1 MSVKPKTYMEDKV
14 AFKPDR
20 VSTGKHSVHG
30 DTTIFHDVV
39 IASEMIQPYPDG
51 KALKSRDEL
60 EAYAWTVD
68 GRWII
73 AGGHPENPIISSRDE
88 VSGRT
93 VNARYVK
100 DLKDPKTGRP
110 CRAGVRADV
119 EVFNSKISP
128 ADLEAMTNGT
138 KADVSIGFFFDK
150 DDSPGTL
157 DDGPFK
163 GEAFDYVQRSMF
175 HDHLAVAIDN
185 GRCPSPFC
193 GLGADDINAKV
204 GHDPFGGFTNFSECE
219 QKIKEKNPDLSDEA
233 VSKICGKLK
242 SEHEEKEDSIV
253 NTITKKII
261 DKLRDELEEVKGMK
275 DSKQEA
281 FPVWWKSIDWKTP
294 EYTTI
299 FDNLSEEVRQIITDA
314 GLCPHCD
321 EKKPKPEEKK
331 GYGKPEEGK
340 KEDKSAEGKE
350 IPKEAVK
357 ENPVPSELTEE
368 EKKKLEEEQKK
379 KLAQEEEDKKKKNC
393 DALPTA
399 PATPLPTVPGL
410 DPRKVLERASKYI
423 K

>member
-1 MSVKPKTYMEDKV
+1 MSVKPKKYMEDKV
-14 AFKPDR
+14 AFKPEK
-20 VSTGKHSVHG
+20 VSTGKHPVHG

-39 IASEMIQPYPDG
+39 IASEMIQNYPDG

-60 EAYAWTVD
+60 EAYSWTVD

-93 VNARYVK
+93 LNAHYCK

-119 EVFNSKISP
+119 EVFNSKIAP
-128 ADLEAMTNGT
+128 ADLEAMLKGT

-193 GLGADDINAKV
+193 GLGADEINSRV
-204 GHDPFGGFTNFSECE
+204 GHDPFNGFTNFSECE
-219 QKIKEKNPDLSDEA
+219 QKIKEKNPELSDES

-242 SEHEEKEDSIV
+242 SEHEEKDSEAHKM
-253 NTITKKII
+253 NAKKLLEIAQHMI
-261 DKLRDELEEVKGMK
+261 DEMEELKGMK

-281 FPVWWKSIDWKTP
+281 YPVWWRGINWKEP
-294 EYTTI
+294 DYTTI
-299 FDNLSEEVRQIITDA
+299 FDNLSEEVRQVITDA

-321 EKKPKPEEKK
+321 EKKPKPEEQK
-331 GYGKPEEGK
+331 GYGKPEEGE
-340 KEDKSAEGKE
+340 KEKPEPTPE
-350 IPKEAVK
+350 
-357 ENPVPSELTEE
+357 ELEKMEE
-368 EKKKLEEEQKK
+368 EKKKKALAAKKEEPNG
-379 KLAQEEEDKKKKNC
+379 DT
-393 DALPTA
+393 LPTA
-399 PATPLPTVPGL
+399 PPVTVPKPPTL
-410 DPRKVLERASKYI
+410 DPLKVLERASKYL

>member
-14 AFKPDR
+14 AFKPER
-20 VSTGKHSVHG
+20 VSTGKHIVHG

-39 IASEMIQPYPDG
+39 IASEMVQPYPDG

-157 DDGPFK
+157 EDGPFK

-193 GLGADDINAKV
+193 GLGADELPNNAS
-204 GHDPFGGFTNFSECE
+204 DPFAGFMNFNECLSTVKSEN
-219 QKIKEKNPDLSDEA
+219 KGLSEEGA
-233 VSKICGKLK
+233 QKICGSLKAKHEKSKKDSDDMGKLIK
-242 SEHEEKEDSIV
+242 QLAKQIMDEMEE
-253 NTITKKII
+253 
-261 DKLRDELEEVKGMK
+261 LKGMK

-281 FPVWWKSIDWKTP
+281 FPVWWRGIDWKEP

-299 FDNLSEEVRQIITDA
+299 FDNLSEEVRQVITDA

-321 EKKPKPEEKK
+321 KKEEK
-331 GYGKPEEGK
+331 PPEGK
-340 KEDKSAEGKE
+340 M

-357 ENPVPSELTEE
+357 ENPIPSELTEE
-368 EKKKLEEEQKK
+368 EKKKLEEEKK
-379 KLAQEEEDKKKKNC
+379 AKLAQEEEDKKKKNC

-399 PATPLPTVPGL
+399 PQTPLPSVPGL
-410 DPRKVLERASKYI
+410 DPRKVLERAQKYL

>member
-14 AFKPDR
+14 AFKPER
-20 VSTGKHSVHG
+20 VSTGKHIVHG

-39 IASEMIQPYPDG
+39 IASEMVQRYPDG

-93 VNARYVK
+93 FNARYCK

-110 CRAGVRADV
+110 CRGGVRADI

-128 ADLEAMTNGT
+128 DDLKSMINGT

-193 GLGADDINAKV
+193 GLGADELPFNAA
-204 GHDPFGGFTNFSECE
+204 DPFAGFTDFSECLSKVKSE
-219 QKIKEKNPDLSDEA
+219 NKGLSDEGA
-233 VSKICGKLK
+233 QKICGSLKAKHEKSKKDGDDMGKLIK
-242 SEHEEKEDSIV
+242 QLAKQIMDEMEE
-253 NTITKKII
+253 
-261 DKLRDELEEVKGMK
+261 LKGMK

-281 FPVWWKSIDWKTP
+281 FPVWWRGIDWKEP

-299 FDNLSEEVRQIITDA
+299 FDNLSEEVRQVITDA

-321 EKKPKPEEKK
+321 EKKPNPFAKKEEPKKGDPPKEESPEEEKTET
-331 GYGKPEEGK
+331 PEE
-340 KEDKSAEGKE
+340 
-350 IPKEAVK
+350 
-357 ENPVPSELTEE
+357 ELTEE
-368 EKKKLEEEQKK
+368 EKKKLEEE
-379 KLAQEEEDKKKKNC
+379 KLKAEEEKKKKDS

-399 PATPLPTVPGL
+399 PATPLPKAPGL
-410 DPRKVLERASKYI
+410 DPRKVLERAGKYL